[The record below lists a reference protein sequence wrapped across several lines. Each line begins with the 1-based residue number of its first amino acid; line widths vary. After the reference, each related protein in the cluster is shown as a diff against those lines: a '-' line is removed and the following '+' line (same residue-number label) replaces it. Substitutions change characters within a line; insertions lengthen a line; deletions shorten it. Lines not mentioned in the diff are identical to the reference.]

1 MTGLAE
7 LLSGPFAALRGLGDG
22 LLVLPVALPLAGLLL
37 ALGLGGRQAG
47 RVAVGLFA
55 VGLAVAAAIAGA
67 VLEAGV
73 PLRYDLGNWA
83 PPLGVALQADGLSAV
98 LLLTT
103 AVVML
108 AVAIYA
114 HPVFRVPAGQSETRR
129 HLAFWTLLMGVWA
142 GLNLVFLGQDLF
154 NLYVALE
161 LLTFSAVPLV
171 CLDGRAETLQAALRY
186 LLFALLGSVLYLLGT
201 ALLYGEFGTLDID
214 LLRGRIEGAG
224 PLPVPAIAAA
234 ALMTV
239 GLLAKTALF
248 PLHLWLPPAHAGA
261 PPAASAVLSALV
273 VKASFF
279 LVVRLWFDVMPALL
293 AQTAA
298 QVLGALGAAAIV
310 YGGLLAL
317 GQARLKMLI
326 AYSTL
331 AQLGYLFLIFPLA
344 AVAPAA
350 VGEPGILTGGMLQL
364 VAHACAKAA
373 MFMAAGLIAAS
384 LGQDRIG
391 ELAGI
396 ARALP
401 ITVLAFGL
409 GGLALVGV
417 EPSGAY
423 LAKTVLDGAAAASG
437 QWWWGLAMQVGGLL
451 TAAYLIRVFF
461 HALAGFG
468 RPPVLRGRPALYQ
481 ELVVLGLALCSLV
494 LGLLPPAY
502 LALAEIGRV
511 GAAGALP

>member
-1 MTGLAE
+1 M
-7 LLSGPFAALRGLGDG
+7 AAVETIGG
-22 LLVLPVALPLAGLLL
+22 LLVGLKGLGATLLLFPVMLPLTGLLL
-37 ALGLGGRQAG
+37 AIPFGGRHAG
-47 RVAVGLFA
+47 RIVLALLPVGL
-55 VGLAVAAAIAGA
+55 VATAAIAAA
-67 VLEAGV
+67 VLDAGT
-73 PLRYDLGNWA
+73 PLRYDLGGWA
-83 PPLGVALQADGLSAV
+83 PPLGVTLQADGLSAT

-103 AVVML
+103 SVVML
-108 AVAIYA
+108 AVGLYA
-114 HPVFRVPAGQSETRR
+114 RPGFRTPVESSETRAPF
-129 HLAFWTLLMGVWA
+129 AFWTLLLGVWG

-171 CLDGRAETLQAALRY
+171 CLDGRAETLAAALRY
-186 LLFALLGSVLYLLGT
+186 LLFALLGSILYVLGT
-201 ALLYGEFGTLDID
+201 ALLYGQFATLDIA
-214 LLRGRIEGAG
+214 LLRERLAATGS
-224 PLPVPAIAAA
+224 LPPAAIAAA

-279 LVVRLWFDVMPALL
+279 LIVRIWFDLMPALL
-293 AQTAA
+293 TQSAA
-298 QVLGALGAAAIV
+298 QILGFLGATAIV
-310 YGGLLAL
+310 YGGVLAF
-317 GQARLKMLI
+317 GQARLKLLV

-344 AVAPAA
+344 ASPGGSAT
-350 VGEPGILTGGMLQL
+350 GEVLTGGMLQL

-384 LGQDRIG
+384 LGQDRIV

-396 ARALP
+396 GRALP
-401 ITVLAFGL
+401 IPVLAFGI

-423 LAKTVLDGAAAASG
+423 LAKTLLDGAAQQSG
-437 QWWWGLAMQVGGLL
+437 QWWWGLAMQIGGLL

-461 HALAGFG
+461 HALSGFG
-468 RPPVLRGRPALYQ
+468 QPPVLRTRPARYQ
-481 ELVVLGLALCSLV
+481 ELLVLGLALCSLV
-494 LGLLPPAY
+494 LGLVPPSY
-502 LALAEIGRV
+502 LALVTVGRLAAV
-511 GAAGALP
+511 GGGLP

>member
-1 MTGLAE
+1 VTGVAE
-7 LLSGPFAALRGLGDG
+7 TITALHAALSGLGG
-22 LLVLPVALPLAGLLL
+22 TLLLFPVMLPLTGLLL
-37 ALGLGGRQAG
+37 AIPLGGRHAA
-47 RVAVGLFA
+47 RIVLALLPLGLLA
-55 VGLAVAAAIAGA
+55 AVAIAAAVLDAGA
-67 VLEAGV
+67 
-73 PLRYDLGNWA
+73 PLRYDLGAWA
-83 PPLGVALQADGLSAV
+83 PPLGVRLQADGLSAT

-108 AVAIYA
+108 AVGLYA
-114 HPVFRVPAGQSETRR
+114 LPGFRVPDGSSETRR
-129 HLAFWTLLMGVWA
+129 PFAFWTLLLGVWG

-171 CLDGRAETLQAALRY
+171 CLDGRADTLAAALRY
-186 LLFALLGSVLYLLGT
+186 LLFALLGSILYVLGI
-201 ALLYGEFGTLDID
+201 ALLYGEFGTLDIA
-214 LLRGRIEGAG
+214 LLREHLAAAG
-224 PLPVPAIAAA
+224 SMPPAAIAAA

-279 LVVRLWFDVMPALL
+279 LIVRIWFDLMPVLL
-293 AQTAA
+293 TQSAA
-298 QVLGALGAAAIV
+298 QILGALGAMAIV
-310 YGGLLAL
+310 YGGVLAL
-317 GQARLKMLI
+317 GQARLKLLV

-344 AVAPAA
+344 ASPAGDA
-350 VGEPGILTGGMLQL
+350 TGEVLTGGMLQL

-373 MFMAAGLIAAS
+373 MFMSAGLIAAS
-384 LGQDRIG
+384 LGQDRIQ

-396 ARALP
+396 GRALP
-401 ITVLAFGL
+401 ITVLAFGV
-409 GGLALVGV
+409 GGLALVGI

-423 LAKTVLDGAAAASG
+423 LAKTLLDGAVQAGG
-437 QWWWGLAMQVGGLL
+437 QWWWGLAMQIGGLL

-461 HALAGFG
+461 HAVSGFG
-468 RPPVLRGRPALYQ
+468 RPPVLRSRPARYQ
-481 ELVVLGLALCSLV
+481 ELLVLGLALCSLA
-494 LGLLPPAY
+494 LGLVPPSY
-502 LALAEIGRV
+502 LALVEVGRV
-511 GAAGALP
+511 AGVGGPLP